1 MGFDEP
7 ACREA
12 LKANDWNPDLALN
25 TLLGG
30 LWVIVLISLSFQP
43 SSWLIIIIV
52 TENEWPC
59 NRKFW
64 HQIDTLKLHTF
75 GVKKPMQDKQEKI
88 NGLADLNRRYYP
100 QL

>member
-30 LWVIVLISLSFQP
+30 L
-43 SSWLIIIIV
+43 
-52 TENEWPC
+52 
-59 NRKFW
+59 
-64 HQIDTLKLHTF
+64 
-75 GVKKPMQDKQEKI
+75 
-88 NGLADLNRRYYP
+88 
-100 QL
+100 